1 MIRKLVSETVLY
13 GGTTIL
19 VRLISY
25 ALTPLHTSVFAPA
38 SFGIISEFYAYAVA
52 ANVIYTYGMET
63 AFFRFA
69 TKDKDQLHFH
79 FSNALST
86 LIFSS
91 IILSFCLYVFS
102 EDISIALGH
111 GEEGAKYVTWFAI
124 LFAVDAIVAIPFA
137 RLRLLHKAKKFALI
151 KIINAVLILAL
162 NAFFLFFCKDVY
174 EGKYLQDLKPFISE
188 IYDPTLGLGYTF
200 LANLIANVL
209 LIPMH
214 ADAFFNFKLRLNFTF
229 LKPAYIYG
237 YPIMLSGLAFAIN
250 EAADRI
256 FIKYLLP
263 DNFYDGETSEWAVG
277 VYAACYKLSIFI
289 TMAIQAFK
297 YAAEPFFFSR
307 AKDKNAPATYAL
319 ILDYFIVFCCLV
331 ILLVMANISFL
342 SSILIPNEAY
352 WVGLPIVPFLLF
364 ANLFLGVYY
373 NLSVWFKLTDR
384 TIYGAYMSMIG
395 AVITISLN
403 ILLIPLVGYF
413 GSAIATFT
421 CYFSIATISYLWG
434 KKYFEVPYNIKS
446 ALTNLIVTA
455 ALLIGVFNLEL
466 SNTLLELLIKNLL
479 VLVFLL
485 FLYFKYKGKIS
496 SLMSKVEKR

>member
-25 ALTPLHTSVFAPA
+25 VLIPLHTSVFAPA
-38 SFGIISEFYAYAVA
+38 SYGIVSEFYAYAVA

-69 TKDKDQLHFH
+69 TKNKEDLHFH

-86 LIFSS
+86 
-91 IILSFCLYVFS
+91 IILSSVILSFFLYIFS
-102 EDISIALGH
+102 VDISVMLGH

-151 KIINAVLILAL
+151 KIINAVLILVL
-162 NAFFLFFCKDVY
+162 NAFFLFFCRDVY
-174 EGKYLQDLKPFISE
+174 EGKYLQELQPLIVK

-200 LANLIANVL
+200 LANLLANIL

-214 ADAFFNFKLRLNFTF
+214 AEAFFNFKFRLNFTF
-229 LKPAYIYG
+229 LKPAYVYG

-263 DNFYDGETSEWAVG
+263 YDYYPGETNEWAVG

-297 YAAEPFFFSR
+297 YAAEPFFFSK
-307 AKDKNAPATYAL
+307 ASDKNAPATYAL

-331 ILLVMANISFL
+331 IVLVMANLTIISREL
-342 SSILIPNEAY
+342 VQNEAY
-352 WVGLPIVPFLLF
+352 WVGLPIVPVLLF

-384 TIYGAYMSMIG
+384 TIYGAYISMIG
-395 AVITISLN
+395 AVVTISLN
-403 ILLIPLVGYF
+403 ILLIPILGYF
-413 GSAIATFT
+413 GSAIATFA
-421 CYFSIATISYLWG
+421 CYFSIAIISYLWG
-434 KKYFEVPYNIKS
+434 KKYFVVPYKLGS
-446 ALTNLIVTA
+446 AFINLIVTA
-455 ALLIGVFNLEL
+455 FFVIGISYFRV
-466 SNTLLELLIKNLL
+466 TDILLELLYKNLL

-485 FLYFKYKGKIS
+485 FLYFKYKDKLS
-496 SLMSKVEKR
+496 SLMASKEKE